1 MIESPLPPY
10 TGLRCPPYSI
20 APIDGMRET
29 EDRLG
34 VSVYFY

>member
-10 TGLRCPPYSI
+10 TGLRLS
-20 APIDGMRET
+20 ALQHGPIDGMRET

-34 VSVYFY
+34 VNVYFY